1 MIVKRQW
8 IFFLF
13 MIAVIC
19 TLIGSLI
26 FISLGQFDSA
36 KWKENAGNYE
46 GKNPRLEMVYKL
58 ERLLPNGSPKIEV
71 DKLLGKPDGASK
83 DKYLY
88 YLGRDSMGPH
98 FLLYEI
104 SFDQD
109 GRTTKMN
116 FRRD

>member
-1 MIVKRQW
+1 MIAKRRW
-8 IFFLF
+8 MFFLPI
-13 MIAVIC
+13 IAAIC
-19 TLIGSLI
+19 ALVGWLI
-26 FISLGQFDSA
+26 FSSLGQFDSA

-58 ERLLPNGSPKIEV
+58 DRLLPNGSPKTQVE
-71 DKLLGKPDGASK
+71 KLLGKPDGADK
-83 DKYLY
+83 DKYVY

-98 FLLYEI
+98 FHLYEI

-109 GRTTKMN
+109 GNITEMN